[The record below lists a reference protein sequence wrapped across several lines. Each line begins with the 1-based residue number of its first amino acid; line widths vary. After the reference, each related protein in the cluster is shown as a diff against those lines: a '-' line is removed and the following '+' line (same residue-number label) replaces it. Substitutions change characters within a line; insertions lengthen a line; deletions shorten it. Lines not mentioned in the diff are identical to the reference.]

1 MIVLAFDTAT
11 ADTVVGLEAGGLSR
25 TARHTPGPGERPGH
39 VTQLLGLARGLLD
52 EAGLGW
58 GDVERIGVGIG
69 PGTFTGLRIGVAT
82 ARALAQSGGQ
92 ELVAV
97 STLRALARGAQ
108 AGPAAGAIAGRAADA
123 QAGPA
128 AGAIAGRAAGAQAGS
143 IAGPAAGPAAPA
155 TLACLDARRGEAYVA
170 AWRGELALTDAP
182 VAVAPEGLTALLR
195 LDPGPWRAVGD
206 GAVRFRTQLEAAGAM
221 VPADDAALHHVDGA
235 ELCRLAREAT
245 PAARDALEPEYVR
258 APDAIPKHLR

>member
-108 AGPAAGAIAGRAADA
+108 AGPTAGAT
-123 QAGPA
+123 
-128 AGAIAGRAAGAQAGS
+128 
-143 IAGPAAGPAAPA
+143 AGPAAPA

-206 GAVRFRTQLEAAGAM
+206 GAVRFRAQLEAAGAM

-235 ELCRLAREAT
+235 EMCRLAREAT